1 MALVESSYLHDSP
14 DHVALDVGL
23 FVGWDEFQG
32 DLGGDRALSGAAC
45 GAVVGKE
52 YRRHRTRHGDD
63 VGCVQ
68 NVGEIAS
75 QSASPVVGR
84 DESANVTAS
93 QRGASSRSGI
103 DSRPDSN
110 RHRVAAEHGKRS

>member
-14 DHVALDVGL
+14 DHVALDAGL

-32 DLGGDRALSGAAC
+32 DLGGVRALSGAAC

-52 YRRHRTRHGDD
+52 YRRYRTRHGDD
-63 VGCVQ
+63 VGGVQ

-84 DESANVTAS
+84 DESANMTAS
-93 QRGASSRSGI
+93 QRGASSRSGT
-103 DSRPDSN
+103 DSCAYSN
-110 RHRVAAEHGKRS
+110 RRRVAAEPGKPS